1 MKTKTKGIIT
11 AAMAL
16 VIIGAALSSDTKVES
31 IELSIPDY
39 HLEYDLNTEIPITV
53 SVSPKDVK
61 ADSLEYISDDDSITF
76 SSSGISTGNKE
87 GFYKVYVALGDVKS
101 DTVIINVV
109 DMTAREELAKAEA
122 EKEAEEKAS
131 KEAEEKAAKEAEEK
145 AAKEAEKKAAK
156 EAEEKA
162 SKEAEEKAA
171 REAEEKASKEA
182 KEKASNA
189 SADQVPKS
197 SDSQG
202 SGGNTNGHDTAT
214 PTDTASSN
222 GGENNF
228 NTYDNTEQQNT
239 EAAYVLNTSS
249 KKIHHPS
256 CRSVPKIA
264 PENYSTSNLSV
275 DELINQGYSTCGI
288 CFK

>member
-16 VIIGAALSSDTKVES
+16 VIIGSALLPNTKVES

-39 HLEYDLNTEIPITV
+39 HLEYDLNTEIPIII
-53 SVSPKDVK
+53 SVSPEDVK
-61 ADSLEYISDDDSITF
+61 TDSLEYISDDDSITF
-76 SSSGISTGNKE
+76 SSSGISTGSKK
-87 GFYKVYVALGDVKS
+87 GIYKVYVASGDIKS
-101 DTVIINVV
+101 NTIIINVV
-109 DMTAREELAKAEA
+109 DITAREELAKAKAEA

-131 KEAEEKAAKEAEEK
+131 KEAEEKAAQ
-145 AAKEAEKKAAK
+145 
-156 EAEEKA
+156 
-162 SKEAEEKAA
+162 EAEEKAA

-182 KEKASNA
+182 KEKGSNA
-189 SADQVPKS
+189 STDQAPKS

-202 SGGNTNGHDTAT
+202 SGGNTNGQEAAT
-214 PTDTASSN
+214 PTDTDSSN
-222 GGENNF
+222 GDENNF